1 MVNRAKT
8 EINIHLFSLV
18 HDFPFVA
25 SYLLFSNMTEFN
37 YGYYHI
43 QRAHRHIIKS
53 LWVGSRETGCS
64 VLSHRTSY
72 WLEKNKLRG
81 ITKRKPQKNSEC
93 EALYPFSHY
102 SQLYNKNI
110 SNTHY
115 QNISRY
121 LKNL

>member
-53 LWVGSRETGCS
+53 LWVGSIIALIYDVASKKEG
-64 VLSHRTSY
+64 VDL
-72 WLEKNKLRG
+72 
-81 ITKRKPQKNSEC
+81 C
-93 EALYPFSHY
+93 ESFWST
-102 SQLYNKNI
+102 SQL
-110 SNTHY
+110 
-115 QNISRY
+115 
-121 LKNL
+121 